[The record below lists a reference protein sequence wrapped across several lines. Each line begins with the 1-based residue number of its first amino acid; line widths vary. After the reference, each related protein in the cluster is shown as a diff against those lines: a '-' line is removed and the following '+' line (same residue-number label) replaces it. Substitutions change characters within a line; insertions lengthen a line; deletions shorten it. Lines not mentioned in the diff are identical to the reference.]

1 MSDLKTVLQRELLE
15 ISRSTTSLIVLL
27 FLCAAYPT
35 GLLALSKGLHDSQ
48 GSGATPIKIAV
59 KGDASVASKCFATNN
74 VTVVTLKKGEDAEAQ
89 VLAKQLDAVVTIP
102 SGLGSKNQTDA
113 PVVIKTRTGQAGFMT
128 GARLDAALDYLHRQL
143 LSERLAAEHLDQPW
157 FTRVEA
163 ERVKNNLTRAGKFVV
178 ITLPFLLTTIV
189 TVMCVSYA
197 VDSVSGE
204 RVRKTWQPLLVS
216 AIDRNSLLWGKL
228 ICTVMTAMLG
238 VFVCVGSLLACSA
251 YAVQNGF
258 GDSIR
263 FEWQEAGIALLFA
276 LPLAAFLS
284 AMFFFICSCAKS
296 TQEAGLFTTA
306 TTMVLTLIPLAAV
319 VPPKYVAPALYMMPV
334 INDALCISESLQ
346 QGVSV
351 VHFLATLVSSCA
363 LAAVFVYGC
372 TKVLQS
378 ETLLWNVQVPIEYR
392 RDYLGTTVALLTAVF
407 LLFFYLG
414 QLLMAADAF
423 VGTIAT
429 QLLLFAVPA
438 WLTIKRARLPMAET
452 LSLKRVPWW
461 LLLGAALL
469 APATTALAMGIS
481 LAQNVILPAPEQF
494 DKLLKEFI
502 LQGHPLWQTVLAMAI
517 TPGICEELLF
527 RGAVFGLL
535 RKSVRPVTACLITG
549 ALFGLF
555 HMSSF
560 RFLPTAALGVIL
572 CFLTLATGSI
582 LPAMALHALHN
593 TVSIF
598 VAIYEDKLQ
607 LWYLIPALL
616 SSACGL
622 ALIWRYRKQISTST
636 H

>member
-1 MSDLKTVLQRELLE
+1 
-15 ISRSTTSLIVLL
+15 
-27 FLCAAYPT
+27 
-35 GLLALSKGLHDSQ
+35 
-48 GSGATPIKIAV
+48 
-59 KGDASVASKCFATNN
+59 
-74 VTVVTLKKGEDAEAQ
+74 
-89 VLAKQLDAVVTIP
+89 
-102 SGLGSKNQTDA
+102 
-113 PVVIKTRTGQAGFMT
+113 
-128 GARLDAALDYLHRQL
+128 
-143 LSERLAAEHLDQPW
+143 
-157 FTRVEA
+157 
-163 ERVKNNLTRAGKFVV
+163 
-178 ITLPFLLTTIV
+178 
-189 TVMCVSYA
+189 
-197 VDSVSGE
+197 
-204 RVRKTWQPLLVS
+204 
-216 AIDRNSLLWGKL
+216 
-228 ICTVMTAMLG
+228 
-238 VFVCVGSLLACSA
+238 
-251 YAVQNGF
+251 
-258 GDSIR
+258 
-263 FEWQEAGIALLFA
+263 
-276 LPLAAFLS
+276 
-284 AMFFFICSCAKS
+284 
-296 TQEAGLFTTA
+296 
-306 TTMVLTLIPLAAV
+306 
-319 VPPKYVAPALYMMPV
+319 
-334 INDALCISESLQ
+334 
-346 QGVSV
+346 
-351 VHFLATLVSSCA
+351 
-363 LAAVFVYGC
+363 
-372 TKVLQS
+372 
-378 ETLLWNVQVPIEYR
+378 
-392 RDYLGTTVALLTAVF
+392 
-407 LLFFYLG
+407 
-414 QLLMAADAF
+414 
-423 VGTIAT
+423 
-429 QLLLFAVPA
+429 
-438 WLTIKRARLPMAET
+438 MAET